1 MVSLLDVASGFG
13 TGFQAANK
21 TRLANETAQRGLG
34 IQERQVAFQ
43 EAQLESKERGLRA
56 KQILEATD
64 AQFKG
69 LAEQTASI
77 IPNAVANPGV
87 GQIIESQLQRL
98 AEVGANMNK
107 ARAAENLP
115 PIDVTSR
122 IEGLRAQLQT
132 QPTAQQI
139 AATEAAGVAA
149 KAQALAAEAEKF
161 GSDPASAAFFNS
173 VAGLP
178 AEADAAFNSSMKAV
192 LQHAQDGT
200 ADSLEG
206 QIAGARLLS
215 FLNKGL
221 PEGSPTF
228 SFGKDGALNYIGPD
242 GSLLGTMRTG
252 APAPVAGEMTPKEQ
266 FDQSDEANRLRDALR
281 NVDTLL
287 ELTESQPSLFGF
299 SGSLRATFQNA
310 AAIFGG
316 LPGVSQSIEVA
327 ASFAEQSV
335 GPEFRAEFFNPNLP
349 ANEVIANTLAM
360 DLARTRITRGGD
372 PTRAV
377 ETAFKRA
384 REDLQ
389 LTGATSVQSVR
400 ARLGA
405 ARELFASELGFIRDS
420 FGITEEDDGA
430 TRKVEIKNTE
440 LRRALDK
447 MFNRATK

>member
-1 MVSLLDVASGFG
+1 MVSLADVASGFG

-64 AQFKG
+64 AQFNG

-77 IPNAVANPGV
+77 IPNAVANPGAS
-87 GQIIESQLQRL
+87 QLIESQLQRL

-107 ARAAENLP
+107 VRAAENLP

-132 QPTAQQI
+132 QPTAEQT

-178 AEADAAFNSSMKAV
+178 PEADAAFNSSMQAV

-228 SFGKDGALNYIGPD
+228 SFGENGALNYVD
-242 GSLLGTMRTG
+242 GEGNILGTLATG
-252 APAPVAGEMTPKEQ
+252 PKTVAGDMTAQQQ
-266 FDQSDEANRLRDALR
+266 FRESDEANRLRGAIA

-287 ELTESQPSLFGF
+287 ELAETEPSLFGL
-299 SGSLRATFQNA
+299 SGSVRATLQNA
-310 AAIFGG
+310 GAILGG
-316 LPGVSQSIEVA
+316 LPGISQAIEA
-327 ASFAEQSV
+327 ASSFAEKSV
-335 GPEFRAEFFNPNLP
+335 GPEFKAEFFDPNLP
-349 ANEVIANTLAM
+349 ANEVIANTIAM

-377 ETAFKRA
+377 ETAFRRA

-389 LTGATSVQSVR
+389 LTGFTSVNSVK
-400 ARLGA
+400 ARLGV
-405 ARELFASELGFIRDS
+405 ARQLFSSELNFVKES
-420 FGITEEDDGA
+420 FGLPTEGEG
-430 TRKVEIKNTE
+430 RPKVEVGSPE
-440 LRRALDK
+440 LRSALDK
-447 MFNRATK
+447 VLGNRVTK

>member
-1 MVSLLDVASGFG
+1 MVSLADVASGFG

-21 TRLANETAQRGLG
+21 TRLENETAQRGRG

-56 KQILEATD
+56 KNLLESTNS
-64 AQFKG
+64 QFDG
-69 LAEQTASI
+69 QVEAIASI
-77 IPNAVANPGV
+77 IPNAVANPGA

-107 ARAAENLP
+107 VRAAENLP

-132 QPTAQQI
+132 QPTAQQT

-178 AEADAAFNSSMKAV
+178 PEADAAFNSSMQAV

-228 SFGKDGALNYIGPD
+228 SFGKNGALNYVD
-242 GSLLGTMRTG
+242 GEGNILGTLATG
-252 APAPVAGEMTPKEQ
+252 PGPKTVAGDMTPQQQ
-266 FDQSDEANRLRDALR
+266 FRESDEANRLRGAIA

-287 ELTESQPSLFGF
+287 ELAETEPSLFGL
-299 SGSLRATFQNA
+299 SGSVRATLQNA
-310 AAIFGG
+310 GAILGG
-316 LPGVSQSIEVA
+316 LPGISQAIDA
-327 ASFAEQSV
+327 ASSFAEKSV
-335 GPEFRAEFFNPNLP
+335 GPEFRAEFFDPNLP
-349 ANEVIANTLAM
+349 ANEVIANTIAM

-377 ETAFKRA
+377 ETAFRRA

-389 LTGATSVQSVR
+389 LTGFTSVNSVK
-400 ARLGA
+400 ARLGV
-405 ARELFASELGFIRDS
+405 ARQLFSSELNFVKES
-420 FGITEEDDGA
+420 FGLPTEGEG
-430 TRKVEIKNTE
+430 RPKVEVGNPE

-447 MFNRATK
+447 IFNRVTK